1 MKMSQTSRGGVYEQ
15 RERTSFGSHG
25 GSPEGDRRGSR
36 TTARRPGS
44 LVGETQICSGSS
56 AAARRRPRNTL
67 ARTGRDRRDTV
78 RLAGSVSGGRRSEL
92 ESAGSRCGQRRD
104 AAAEI
109 ASRRSEHEQ
118 RVAARKDSP
127 YGGRTPFGLAEVEA
141 MSRAA
146 SAFTEQRY
154 GVVRVTR
161 EWEMARS
168 SFYHQRALVAQPDR
182 VLRRR
187 GPKTAW
193 SDAVLLG
200 KIREVLAASPFYG
213 EGHRKVWARL
223 RFQQVPTSKAR
234 VLRLMREAQLLAP
247 SRTLPKPENPH
258 TGTIITAR
266 PNEVWASDHTVTVTV
281 EQGQVTIFAAVD
293 HCTAECVGLHAAKKA
308 TRFEALEPLRQA
320 VRDYCGGFRADAAAG
335 IRNRHDHGSQYMSDD
350 YQAEIAF
357 LGMESSPSFVRQPEC
372 NGCVERFI
380 RTLKEQLLWVRVFQ
394 NVEDLRCALTEFRE
408 RYNQRW
414 IVQRLGYL
422 TPAQARQ
429 QLLALGAAA

>member
-1 MKMSQTSRGGVYEQ
+1 MSHATSPFA
-15 RERTSFGSHG
+15 ER
-25 GSPEGDRRGSR
+25 
-36 TTARRPGS
+36 
-44 LVGETQICSGSS
+44 
-56 AAARRRPRNTL
+56 
-67 ARTGRDRRDTV
+67 
-78 RLAGSVSGGRRSEL
+78 
-92 ESAGSRCGQRRD
+92 
-104 AAAEI
+104 
-109 ASRRSEHEQ
+109 
-118 RVAARKDSP
+118 
-127 YGGRTPFGLAEVEA
+127 
-141 MSRAA
+141 
-146 SAFTEQRY
+146 RY

-168 SFYHQRALVAQPDR
+168 SFYHQRALAARPDR

-193 SDAVLLG
+193 SDAALLG

-213 EGHRKVWARL
+213 EGHRKVWVRL
-223 RFQQVPTSKAR
+223 RFQEVRTSKAR
-234 VLRLMREAQLLAP
+234 VLRLMREAELLAP
-247 SRTLPKPENPH
+247 SRTLPKAGNPH
-258 TGTIITAR
+258 RGTIITER
-266 PNEVWASDHTVTVTV
+266 PNQVWASDHTMTATVEDGPVTVFV
-281 EQGQVTIFAAVD
+281 AVD
-293 HCTAECVGLHAAKKA
+293 HCTTECVGLHAAKKA
-308 TRFEALEPLRQA
+308 TRFEALEPVRQG
-320 VRDYCGGFRADAAAG
+320 VRDYCGGFRAGAAIG

-380 RTLKEQLLWVRVFQ
+380 RTLKEQLLWVRTFQ
-394 NVEDLRCALTEFRE
+394 NVEELRQALAEFRD

>member
-1 MKMSQTSRGGVYEQ
+1 
-15 RERTSFGSHG
+15 
-25 GSPEGDRRGSR
+25 
-36 TTARRPGS
+36 
-44 LVGETQICSGSS
+44 
-56 AAARRRPRNTL
+56 
-67 ARTGRDRRDTV
+67 
-78 RLAGSVSGGRRSEL
+78 
-92 ESAGSRCGQRRD
+92 
-104 AAAEI
+104 
-109 ASRRSEHEQ
+109 
-118 RVAARKDSP
+118 
-127 YGGRTPFGLAEVEA
+127 

-168 SFYHQRALVAQPDR
+168 SFYHQRALVARPDR
-182 VLRRR
+182 VLGRR

-200 KIREVLAASPFYG
+200 NIREVLAASPFYG

-223 RFQQVPTSKAR
+223 RFQEVRTSKAR

-247 SRTLPKPENPH
+247 SRTLPKSENPD
-258 TGTIITAR
+258 TGTILTAR
-266 PNEVWASDHTVTVTV
+266 PNEVWASDHTLTVTV
-281 EQGQVTIFAAVD
+281 EQGQVTVFAAVD

-320 VRDYCGGFRADAAAG
+320 VRDYCGGFRAGAAAG

-380 RTLKEQLLWVRVFQ
+380 RTLKEQLLWVQVFQ
-394 NVEDLRCALTEFRE
+394 NVEELRCALAEFRE

-414 IVQRLGYL
+414 IVQRLNYL

>member
-1 MKMSQTSRGGVYEQ
+1 
-15 RERTSFGSHG
+15 
-25 GSPEGDRRGSR
+25 
-36 TTARRPGS
+36 
-44 LVGETQICSGSS
+44 
-56 AAARRRPRNTL
+56 
-67 ARTGRDRRDTV
+67 
-78 RLAGSVSGGRRSEL
+78 
-92 ESAGSRCGQRRD
+92 
-104 AAAEI
+104 
-109 ASRRSEHEQ
+109 
-118 RVAARKDSP
+118 
-127 YGGRTPFGLAEVEA
+127 

-146 SAFTEQRY
+146 SPFTERRY
-154 GVVRVTR
+154 GVARVTR

-168 SFYHQRALVAQPDR
+168 SFYYQRGIAAQPGR
-182 VLRRR
+182 VLGRR

-193 SDAVLLG
+193 SDAALLG
-200 KIREVLAASPFYG
+200 KIRAVLAASPFYG

-223 RFQQVPTSKAR
+223 RFQQVRTSKAR

-247 SRTLPKPENPH
+247 SRTLAKPENPH
-258 TGTIITAR
+258 AGTILADR
-266 PNEVWASDHTVTVTV
+266 PNEVWASDHTLTATLEEGPVTVFV
-281 EQGQVTIFAAVD
+281 AVD
-293 HCTAECVGLHAAKKA
+293 HCTTECLGLHAAKKA

-320 VRDYCGGFRADAAAG
+320 VRDYCGGFRAGAAAG
-335 IRNRHDHGSQYMSDD
+335 IRNRHDHGSQYLSDD

-394 NVEDLRCALTEFRE
+394 NIEELRHALAEFRE
-408 RYNQRW
+408 RYNQHW